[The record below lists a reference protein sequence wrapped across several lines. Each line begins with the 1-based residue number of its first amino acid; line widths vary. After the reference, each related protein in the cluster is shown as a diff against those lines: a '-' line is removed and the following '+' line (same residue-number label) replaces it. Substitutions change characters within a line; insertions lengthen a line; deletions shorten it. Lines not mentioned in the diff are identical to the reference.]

1 MNEAN
6 TWLYLVITGMRT
18 IKLVFVMPLLFPIIS
33 FPYTTYNLTT
43 MNTNSSFYISKTF
56 VRCWAVLAKGQLS
69 VMNAFFAYISKTFVC
84 KMFKCACQMSTLGL
98 CTVNTF
104 FAYISKTFVSKMM
117 KRAYQMST
125 LCPWSR
131 GCFLSELIG
140 CSTPS
145 CPTAAT
151 SRGTTAGKGWSP
163 KSKT

>member
-6 TWLYLVITGMRT
+6 TWLFLVITGMRT
-18 IKLVFVMPLLFPIIS
+18 IKIVLVIPLLLPIKS
-33 FPYTTYNLTT
+33 FLYTTYNLTT
-43 MNTNSSFYISKTF
+43 MHTNSSFYISKTF
-56 VRCWAVLAKGQLS
+56 L
-69 VMNAFFAYISKTFVC
+69 C
-84 KMFKCACQMSTLGL
+84 KMLKC
-98 CTVNTF
+98 
-104 FAYISKTFVSKMM
+104 
-117 KRAYQMST
+117 AYQMSTRSLKPWILSFLTFQKHLKCAYQMLT

-131 GCFLSELIG
+131 ECFLSESIG